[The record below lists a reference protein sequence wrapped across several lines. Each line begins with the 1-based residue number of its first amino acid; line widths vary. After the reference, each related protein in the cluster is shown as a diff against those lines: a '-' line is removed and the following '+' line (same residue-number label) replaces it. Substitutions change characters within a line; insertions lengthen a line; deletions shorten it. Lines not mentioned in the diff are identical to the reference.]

1 MDRRLP
7 WQKKSCGS
15 RSELGKGKVSN
26 SVVASGRKHGRHVNS
41 VTWVQKTEKE
51 LASVDTQVSLA
62 RKRLDKIVGTS
73 DFKCETIKNSKEYKG
88 NSKAYNSQTSCIA

>member
-1 MDRRLP
+1 MDRRSP
-7 WQKKSCGS
+7 WQERAVG
-15 RSELGKGKVSN
+15 RGQNWVSN

-62 RKRLDKIVGTS
+62 RKRL
-73 DFKCETIKNSKEYKG
+73 ENSRKF
-88 NSKAYNSQTSCIA
+88 